1 MWEGL
6 QIILKKRWDVATA
19 VLWLRVRDCATRRF
33 EELEMAIDAGAP
45 AIDLFLNAG
54 APATDLF
61 FRCGS
66 ASERSHRSGEA
77 RFPAYG
83 LSALITKMFPAYGLS
98 ALITKMFPA

>member
-54 APATDLF
+54 APAIDLF
-61 FRCGS
+61 LDAGAPASKATAAAKQGFRPT
-66 ASERSHRSGEA
+66 A
-77 RFPAYG
+77 
-83 LSALITKMFPAYGLS
+83 
-98 ALITKMFPA
+98 